1 MRAAGAGRT
10 AGGEPSR
17 YVSTGS
23 LPGRAAVDEIL
34 AEAYV
39 RYGPDRTGAVST
51 VYPALSRVDPDGF
64 GLCVAETDGTLHEA
78 GDSRV
83 PFTVMSVAKPFVFAL
98 VCEEIGLAEV
108 RRLVGVNA
116 TAPPFDSII
125 AIERD
130 PAGRTNPMVNAGA
143 IATTSLVPGTSR
155 AARWQFLLDGLSGFA
170 GRPLSVADEVL
181 ASALATNHRNRALA
195 ALLRFMEALAGD
207 AATATDLYTRQS
219 CLQVT
224 AVDLAVMAATLA
236 DGGVN
241 PVTRRRV
248 VGPAAARAAV
258 AVMAVAGLYE
268 TSGDWMVDVGVP
280 GKSGIGGGIA
290 TVSPGKGGLGTYS
303 PRLDAAG
310 NSVRGQQAA
319 RFLASRLGLDLL
331 ASDAAAG
338 RPA

>member
-1 MRAAGAGRT
+1 
-10 AGGEPSR
+10 
-17 YVSTGS
+17 
-23 LPGRAAVDEIL
+23 
-34 AEAYV
+34 
-39 RYGPDRTGAVST
+39 
-51 VYPALSRVDPDGF
+51 
-64 GLCVAETDGTLHEA
+64 
-78 GDSRV
+78 
-83 PFTVMSVAKPFVFAL
+83 
-98 VCEEIGLAEV
+98 
-108 RRLVGVNA
+108 
-116 TAPPFDSII
+116 
-125 AIERD
+125 
-130 PAGRTNPMVNAGA
+130 MVNAGA
-143 IATTSLVPGTSR
+143 IATTSLVPGVSR
-155 AARWQFLLDGLSGFA
+155 AVRWQFLLDGLSGFA

-181 ASALATNHRNRALA
+181 APALATNHRNRALA
-195 ALLRFMEALAGD
+195 ALLRFRSALAGD

-236 DGGVN
+236 GGGVN

-268 TSGDWMVDVGVP
+268 ASGDWLVDVGVP

-310 NSVRGQQAA
+310 TSVRGQQAA

-331 ASDAAAG
+331 ASDATAG
-338 RPA
+338 RAG